1 MNDLG
6 LLLLRIFAGGFM
18 AFGHGYGKFVKF
30 FSGEEIKFLDFLG
43 IGMKASFFLAMSAEF
58 FLAIFVILGLFTR
71 TVTIPLIITM
81 VVAAFI
87 AHGDDPFQKKEMAL
101 LYLTVFG
108 TLFFTGGGKY
118 SISALLANKIP
129 SANKAVSFLVK

>member
-18 AFGHGYGKFVKF
+18 AFGHGYGKFVHF

-81 VVAAFI
+81 AVAAFI

>member
-81 VVAAFI
+81 AVAAFI

-118 SISALLANKIP
+118 SVSAFLANKIP

>member
-6 LLLLRIFAGGFM
+6 ILILRIFAGGFM
-18 AFGHGYGKFVKF
+18 AFGHGYGKFVNY

-58 FLAIFVILGLFTR
+58 FMAIFIVLGLFTR
-71 TVTIPLIITM
+71 TVAIPLIITM
-81 VVAAFI
+81 AVAAFI
-87 AHGDDPFQKKEMAL
+87 AHGADPFQKKEMAL

-118 SISALLANKIP
+118 SLSALLANKIP
-129 SANKAVSFLVK
+129 SGNNTVSFLVK